1 MTSLTGTGAMVKLA
15 LRRDRVRL
23 SIWVLALAALLVLS
37 ASAEL
42 SLYDT
47 RAERESY
54 ASTIGSNPAARA
66 MSGPGYGLDTLGG
79 IVAFEIGIT
88 GFVAIAL
95 MGVLLVVRHTRSEE
109 EAGRTELLRATVLGR
124 HAAPAAALTVV
135 GAGQLLVGIL
145 TTVGL
150 IGLGLPVA
158 GSVAMGL
165 SFTLVGW
172 VFAAVAA
179 VTAQLTESARAAT
192 GLGVAVLGAA
202 FALRAAGDVGG
213 GGGASWASPIGWAQ
227 AIRPYADERWWV
239 MALPVV
245 ATVGLVAASIA
256 LLDRRDVGAGLLP
269 PRPGPA
275 TASPRLLGP
284 LGLAVRLQR
293 GSVTAWVLG
302 LFVLGVAYG
311 SVGESV
317 DDLIADNKSLEDLL
331 VQSGT
336 SLTDTYFATVA
347 VMTALLA
354 AGFALQVSV
363 RPRGEESNGR
373 AEPLLA
379 TAVPRWQW
387 AGAHLL
393 VAVVGSTLGLAAAG
407 LGTGL
412 TDGLLSSDA
421 GEVSR
426 LLVAAVAYAPAAW
439 VLVGLAAA
447 LFGLAPRALPIVWA
461 ALVGC
466 VVVALMGDSLR
477 LPDWATQ
484 LSPFDHVP
492 RLPGADL
499 SATPLLVLTAIAAA
513 LVAAGLA
520 GLARRDVG

>member
-1 MTSLTGTGAMVKLA
+1 MASRTGTGAMVRLV

-23 SIWVLALAALLVLS
+23 SVWVLALSALLVLT
-37 ASAEL
+37 ASAQL
-42 SLYDT
+42 SLYDSS
-47 RAERESY
+47 AERDSY
-54 ASTIGSNPAARA
+54 AATIGSNPAARA
-66 MSGPGYGLDTLGG
+66 MSGPGYGLHSLGG

-95 MGVLLVVRHTRSEE
+95 MGVLLVVRHTRAEE
-109 EAGRTELLRATVLGR
+109 ESGRTELLRATVLGR
-124 HAAPAAALTVV
+124 HAATAAALLV
-135 GAGQLLVGIL
+135 GGGGQLLIGVLVTLGL
-145 TTVGL
+145 VGL
-150 IGLGLPVA
+150 DLPVA

-179 VTAQLTESARAAT
+179 VAAQVTESARAAS

-227 AIRPYADERWWV
+227 AVRPYADERWWV
-239 MALPVV
+239 LLLPVV
-245 ATVGLVAASIA
+245 ATAALVAGSIV
-256 LLDRRDVGAGLLP
+256 LLDRRDVGAGLVP
-269 PRPGPA
+269 PRPGPPN
-275 TASPRLLGP
+275 ASPRLLGP

-293 GSVTAWVLG
+293 GSVTAWVVG

-317 DDLIADNKSLEDLL
+317 DDLLSDNEALKDLL
-331 VQSGT
+331 VRSGT

-347 VMTALLA
+347 VFTALMG
-354 AGFALQVSV
+354 AGFALQVAV
-363 RPRGEESNGR
+363 RPRGEENSGR
-373 AEPLLA
+373 AEPVLA
-379 TAVPRWQW
+379 AAVPRWRW

-393 VAVVGSTLGLAAAG
+393 VAVVGSTVGLAAAG
-407 LGTGL
+407 LGSGL
-412 TDGLLSSDA
+412 TEGLLSGDA
-421 GEVSR
+421 GQVSR
-426 LLVAAVAYAPAAW
+426 LLVAGVAYAPAAW

-447 LFGLAPRALPIVWA
+447 LFGLAPRALPLAWA

-466 VVVALMGDSLR
+466 VVVALLGDTLR
-477 LPDWATQ
+477 LPDWSLR

-492 RLPGADL
+492 RMPGAEL
-499 SATPLLVLTAIAAA
+499 SAWPLLALTAVALA

-520 GLARRDVG
+520 GLARRDLA